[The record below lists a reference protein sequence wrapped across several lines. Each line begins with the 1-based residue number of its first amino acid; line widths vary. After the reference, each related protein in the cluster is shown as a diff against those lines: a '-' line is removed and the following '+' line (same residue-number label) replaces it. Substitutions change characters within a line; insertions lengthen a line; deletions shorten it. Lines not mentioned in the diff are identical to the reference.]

1 MKPIDLNTIEN
12 ITGDK
17 EIITISHEGL
27 KCGLGTNFDQE
38 DQHRMVVSSDDIRG
52 TNAASL
58 HMDTFITS
66 TAFNIEASDN
76 LAHFKVESNDFCTAN
91 FDTTTDANRI
101 PTRTLTVTTTTTDQ
115 QPRFDGSES
124 SENNCMCPEVFPIRC
139 KTTNAELHRNKLG
152 SGARGECIKY
162 KEKWFTPSEFEIFC
176 GRGSSKDWKRSIKY
190 GGRSLQSLIDDGLLR
205 PHATNCSCNV
215 CCDDVSGSGPVRLFT
230 PYKRRKRNR
239 NERGGGGGSNQSRA
253 TELLAKT
260 TENNCASFSP
270 SDGSSLT
277 NPEVYLDPRNQNTL
291 GLHFNHQMLNNLENV
306 CSTMTKATNDF
317 KRIIAEMQSA
327 YDKTIDLLTKQ
338 KNLLQANCKPDSSM
352 VDQQNASGG
361 PLLSNDLLSTKK
373 CANCNREA
381 LAECSLCRKTPY
393 CSIFCQKKDWNS
405 HQVECGRGPLETAEQ
420 IMLLVDEQV

>member
-1 MKPIDLNTIEN
+1 
-12 ITGDK
+12 
-17 EIITISHEGL
+17 
-27 KCGLGTNFDQE
+27 
-38 DQHRMVVSSDDIRG
+38 MVVTANEIRG
-52 TNAASL
+52 NAAAAAASL
-58 HMDTFITS
+58 HMETFITS
-66 TAFNIEASDN
+66 TAFNIEATDN
-76 LAHFKVESNDFCTAN
+76 LAHLKVDVESSEFFTGN
-91 FDTTTDANRI
+91 FEPSADANRL
-101 PTRTLTVTTTTTDQ
+101 PRTITTNSADLQ
-115 QPRFDGSES
+115 GRFDGSES

-215 CCDDVSGSGPVRLFT
+215 CCDDITGSGPVRLFT

-239 NERGGGGGSNQSRA
+239 NSERNDGGGIQSRA
-253 TELLAKT
+253 SELQVKT
-260 TENNCASFSP
+260 NDNCGSYTA
-270 SDGSSLT
+270 SDGSCNTIT
-277 NPEVYLDPRNQNTL
+277 NHDIFLDPRNHNSL
-291 GLHFNHQMLNNLENV
+291 GLHFNHQMLNNLENI

-338 KNLLQANCKPDSSM
+338 KTILQTNSKPDSSM
-352 VDQQNASGG
+352 SMDQNNVSGS
-361 PLLSNDLLSTKK
+361 LLSNDLLSTKK

-405 HQVECGRGPLETAEQ
+405 HQVECGRNPLETADQ

>member
-1 MKPIDLNTIEN
+1 MKPIDLNSQLEN
-12 ITGDK
+12 ITGAK
-17 EIITISHEGL
+17 EITIISHEGL
-27 KCGLGTNFDQE
+27 KIDQLAANFDQSE
-38 DQHRMVVSSDDIRG
+38 QNRMVVSSDEVRG
-52 TNAASL
+52 TTAASL
-58 HMDTFITS
+58 HMETFITS

-76 LAHFKVESNDFCTAN
+76 LGHLKVGSSEFYTGNFETTDGNEIARTA
-91 FDTTTDANRI
+91 TTTD
-101 PTRTLTVTTTTTDQ
+101 L

-215 CCDDVSGSGPVRLFT
+215 CSDDINGGSGPVRLFT

-239 NERGGGGGSNQSRA
+239 ESQRNEMFQN
-253 TELLAKT
+253 KT
-260 TENNCASFSP
+260 TKIMPKQNDHNCVTFSP
-270 SDGSSLT
+270 SEASCNALT
-277 NPEVYLDPRNQNTL
+277 NPDVFLDPTNQNTL
-291 GLHFNHQMLNNLENV
+291 GLHFHHQMLNNLENV

-327 YDKTIDLLTKQ
+327 YDKTIDLLSKQ
-338 KNLLQANCKPDSSM
+338 KNLLQSNSKPSDASM
-352 VDQQNASGG
+352 VEQQNVSGS
-361 PLLSNDLLSTKK
+361 LLSNDLLSTKK

-405 HQVECGRGPLETAEQ
+405 HQVECGRGPMQTADQ